1 MDLVDVTNSF
11 YLPNE
16 DEVLAGRL
24 STEIVTNA
32 FPGAEV
38 VKAFNQL
45 PANALSRQLSAEEG
59 KIVIFIASNSDRAS
73 KKMSGIAEMLGYSP
87 VELGRVDEGG
97 RLIQA
102 GNALVLRHFIE
113 RPMS

>member
-1 MDLVDVTNSF
+1 MAD
-11 YLPNE
+11 
-16 DEVLAGRL
+16 
-24 STEIVTNA
+24 A

-45 PANALSRQLSAEEG
+45 PASVLSRPLPADGG
-59 KIVIFIASNSDRAS
+59 KIVIFIASDSDSGS
-73 KKMSGIAEMLGYSP
+73 KDVAAIAEMLGFAP

-113 RPMS
+113 RPMF